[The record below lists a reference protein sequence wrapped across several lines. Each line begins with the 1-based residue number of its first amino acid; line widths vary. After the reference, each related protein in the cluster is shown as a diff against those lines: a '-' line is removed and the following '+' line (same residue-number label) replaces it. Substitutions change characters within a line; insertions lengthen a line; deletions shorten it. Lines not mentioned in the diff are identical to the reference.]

1 MVLFELLVSF
11 TGELAWLGRG
21 WGLTSIGHHYF
32 LDWSIL
38 ARRVG
43 EAGEKTRPPHSRQA
57 EAASGRNV
65 PQHPRRKRKKT
76 FNVHK
81 VSRPKPTIHTFLQYL
96 FSNNLPSSIS
106 QVKKIL

>member
-76 FNVHK
+76 FNMHK
-81 VSRPKPTIHTFLQYL
+81 VS
-96 FSNNLPSSIS
+96 
-106 QVKKIL
+106 